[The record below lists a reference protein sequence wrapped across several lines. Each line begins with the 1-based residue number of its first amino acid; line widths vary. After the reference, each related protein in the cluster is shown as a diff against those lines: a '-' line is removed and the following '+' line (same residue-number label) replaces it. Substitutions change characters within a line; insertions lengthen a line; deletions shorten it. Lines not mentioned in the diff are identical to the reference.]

1 MAAGNRAFRKPESYV
16 AERISRDLIRP
27 FLEDRGFVEIE
38 DIRRKVG
45 LGESQEVVA
54 KSPNGESMRMH
65 VKLCWRRDGRNA
77 REGKYSAAQLR
88 ADTVDGDWLL
98 TLQYI
103 VERNAEQSITH
114 FLILQREGSSVV
126 YAALVPLN
134 QLSAIWEMQ
143 RDVSAELI
151 RQRLMGRI
159 KKNHAM
165 NGKSPTIWLQDD
177 RTPAAHAVADV
188 LWNWP
193 RVQDVVNM
201 PVVVRRESLNDDT
214 FDDCPGLDFA
224 TLGSDGAE
232 RRRVLRSEV
241 RRDRQIREAVLDR
254 AGDKCERPGCDSRQ
268 SYRSF
273 FDVHHIL
280 GVEKSDRYWNC
291 VALCPNCHRE
301 AHASPEADAINAALL
316 SFANAFAPQ

>member
-1 MAAGNRAFRKPESYV
+1 MATGSRAFRKPESYI

-27 FLEDRGFVEIE
+27 FLEDRGFIGIE

-54 KSPNGESMRMH
+54 KSPSGESMRMH

-88 ADTVDGDWLL
+88 ADTINSDWLL
-98 TLQYI
+98 TLQFI
-103 VERNAEQSITH
+103 VDRNAEQSITH
-114 FLILQREGSSVV
+114 FLVLQREGSSVV
-126 YAALVPLN
+126 YAALIPLD
-134 QLSAIWEMQ
+134 QLPAIWKAQ
-143 RDVSAELI
+143 RDASAKLI
-151 RQRLMGRI
+151 RQGLMGRTR
-159 KKNHAM
+159 KNHAM

-193 RVQDVVNM
+193 GVKDLVRM
-201 PVVVRRESLNDDT
+201 PVVGRHEWMMDDT
-214 FDDCPGLDFA
+214 FDDCPGLEFA
-224 TLGSDGAE
+224 TFGSDGAE

-241 RRDRQIREAVLDR
+241 RRDRQVRDAVLDR
-254 AGDKCERPGCDSRQ
+254 ASGKCERKDCNSRQ
-268 SYRSF
+268 SYRGF

-280 GVEKSDRYWNC
+280 GAEKSDRYWNC

-301 AHASPEADAINAALL
+301 AHASPEADAINAELL
-316 SFANAFAPQ
+316 SFANAFAPR